1 MRPLIAPEDTWTLWA
16 VIIGGTGA
24 AIWLEQTYRWAA
36 KASAPLLAL
45 GLAMVLS
52 NTGVM
57 PMESPVYR
65 FVSAYLV
72 PIALS
77 LLLFRANVFRIVRTT
92 GWMFAAFHIS
102 SLGTI
107 LGAIVATLAL
117 RGRIAD
123 IERAAGVM
131 TASYLGGS
139 INFFAVKE
147 SYHLSETIAN
157 PLLVADN
164 FVMAAIFVTL
174 LTIASSRFFLRRYP
188 HPHSQDAPSECGDS
202 SPRSLAQDGKPVPS
216 ESGDKSPHS
225 EAARN
230 LAAEHWRRKG
240 IGLLDIAKGLAFALA
255 AVAGAD
261 RLGRLLGTAFGVSS
275 HAGLALQMVQTLLTN
290 PFVLITAVSLAM
302 ATIFHRQL
310 QSVNGPEEI
319 GGYMLYLFLFTIGLP
334 ADLAAVLWNVPLLF
348 VFCGIIAVIN
358 VVVTLSIGKLLGFG
372 LEELLLCINA
382 NLGGPSTSA
391 AMAISR
397 GWSALVLP
405 AILVGIW
412 GYAIGTFV
420 GILVAETLMRM

>member
-1 MRPLIAPEDTWTLWA
+1 M
-16 VIIGGTGA
+16 
-24 AIWLEQTYRWAA
+24 
-36 KASAPLLAL
+36 
-45 GLAMVLS
+45 AMVLS

-57 PMESPVYR
+57 PMESPAYR
-65 FVSAYLV
+65 FVGDYLV

-77 LLLFRANVFRIVRTT
+77 LLLFRANLFRIVRTT
-92 GWMFAAFHIS
+92 GWMFVAFHVS

-117 RGRIAD
+117 RGRIAE
-123 IERAAGVM
+123 IEHAAGMM
-131 TASYLGGS
+131 TGSYIGGG
-139 INFFAVKE
+139 INFFAIRE
-147 SYHLSETIAN
+147 SYHVSEAVAN

-164 FVMAAIFVTL
+164 FVMAAIFVAL
-174 LTIASSRFFLRRYP
+174 LAIASSRFFLRHYP
-188 HPHSQDAPSECGDS
+188 HPHSQETDS
-202 SPRSLAQDGKPVPS
+202 DS
-216 ESGDKSPHS
+216 
-225 EAARN
+225 ARN
-230 LAAEHWRRKG
+230 LAAEHWCRKG
-240 IGLLDIAKGLAFALA
+240 IGLLDIAKGLAFALV

-261 RLGRLLGTAFGVSS
+261 RLGRLLGAQFGDASQS
-275 HAGLALQMVQTLLTN
+275 GLVLQMAQTLLTN
-290 PFVLITAVSLAM
+290 QFVLITAVSLTM
-302 ATIFHRQL
+302 ATLFHRQL
-310 QSVNGPEEI
+310 QSVNGPEEL

-358 VVVTLSIGKLLGFG
+358 VVVTLVLGKLLGFG

-382 NLGGPSTSA
+382 NLGGPSTAA

-420 GILVAETLMRM
+420 GILVAEMLMRM

>member
-1 MRPLIAPEDTWTLWA
+1 VGE
-16 VIIGGTGA
+16 
-24 AIWLEQTYRWAA
+24 
-36 KASAPLLAL
+36 
-45 GLAMVLS
+45 
-52 NTGVM
+52 
-57 PMESPVYR
+57 
-65 FVSAYLV
+65 YLV

-77 LLLFRANVFRIVRTT
+77 LLLFRANLFRIVRTT

-117 RGRIAD
+117 RGRIAE
-123 IERAAGVM
+123 IEHAAGVM
-131 TASYLGGS
+131 TGSYIGGS
-139 INFFAVKE
+139 INFFAIKE
-147 SYHLSETIAN
+147 TYHVSEAISN

-164 FVMAAIFVTL
+164 FVMAAIFVAL
-174 LTIASSRFFLRRYP
+174 LTMASSRFFLRRYP
-188 HPHSQDAPSECGDS
+188 HPHSQEAPLECGDS
-202 SPRSLAQDGKPVPS
+202 SPLSSEQDGIS
-216 ESGDKSPHS
+216 GQEESGDESPHS
-225 EAARN
+225 KAGSDAARN
-230 LAAEHWRRKG
+230 LAAEHWCRKG
-240 IGLLDIAKGLAFALA
+240 IGLLDIAKGLAFALV

-261 RLGRLLGTAFGVSS
+261 RLGRLLGAQFGDSS
-275 HAGLALQMVQTLLTN
+275 QSGLVIQMAQTLLTN
-290 PFVLITAVSLAM
+290 QFVLVTAVSLAM
-302 ATIFHRQL
+302 ATLFHRQL

-334 ADLAAVLWNVPLLF
+334 ADLAAVVWNVPLLF
-348 VFCGIIAVIN
+348 VFCGIIAGIN
-358 VVVTLSIGKLLGFG
+358 VVVTLVLGKLLGFG

-420 GILVAETLMRM
+420 GILVAEMLMRM

>member
-1 MRPLIAPEDTWTLWA
+1 MNTLIAPEDTWTLWA

-24 AIWLEQTYRWAA
+24 AIWLEQAFRWAA
-36 KASAPLLAL
+36 KVSAPLLAL

-57 PMESPVYR
+57 PMDSPAYK
-65 FVSAYLV
+65 FVGEYLV

-77 LLLFRANVFRIVRTT
+77 LLLFRANLFRIVRTT
-92 GWMFAAFHIS
+92 GWMFVAFHIS

-117 RGRIAD
+117 RGRIAQ
-123 IERAAGVM
+123 IEHAAGVM
-131 TASYLGGS
+131 TGSYIGGS
-139 INFFAVKE
+139 INFFAIKE
-147 SYHLSETIAN
+147 TYRVSEAISN

-164 FVMAAIFVTL
+164 FVMAAIFVAL
-174 LTIASSRFFLRRYP
+174 LAIASSRFFLRHFP
-188 HPHSQDAPSECGDS
+188 HPHSQEANGD
-202 SPRSLAQDGKPVPS
+202 
-216 ESGDKSPHS
+216 
-225 EAARN
+225 AARN
-230 LAAEHWRRKG
+230 LAAEHWCRKG
-240 IGLLDIAKGLAFALA
+240 IGLLDIAKGLGFAFV

-261 RLGRLLGTAFGVSS
+261 QLGRLMGAQFRDSS
-275 HAGLALQMVQTLLTN
+275 QSGLVLQMVQTLLTN
-290 PFVLITAVSLAM
+290 QFVLITAVSLAM
-302 ATIFHRQL
+302 ATIFHRRL
-310 QSVNGPEEI
+310 QSVNGPEEM

-358 VVVTLSIGKLLGFG
+358 VVVTLALGKLMGFG

-382 NLGGPSTSA
+382 NLGGPSTAA